1 MNKSAEEI
9 AAITSPEV
17 KKLLNNKRY
26 RELHSKT
33 YGYDPYE
40 NVDSEINKQDRK
52 PLSSFQG
59 K

>member
-1 MNKSAEEI
+1 MNKSPEEI
-9 AAITSPEV
+9 AAITSPEI

-26 RELHSKT
+26 RELHLQT

-40 NVDSEINKQDRK
+40 NAGSETSKEDRK